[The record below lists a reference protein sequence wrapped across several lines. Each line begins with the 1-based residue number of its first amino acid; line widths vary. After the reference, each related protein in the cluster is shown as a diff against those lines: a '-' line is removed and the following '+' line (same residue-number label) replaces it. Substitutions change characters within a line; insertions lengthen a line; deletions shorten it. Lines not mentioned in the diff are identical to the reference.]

1 MDELAHAA
9 GADPLQFRKDHLQ
22 GRTRG
27 LAVLDEVEKI
37 SGWGNPNVP
46 GAAHGVAYHEAHGA
60 FFALVAEVT
69 VVNGVVK
76 VHKVY
81 CAADCGVV
89 VNPDIVKAQIE
100 GGFIF
105 GMSAAMDGSITIEN
119 GRVKQSNFHDFPL
132 VTLAEAPEVE
142 TSIISSSL
150 SPGGVGELS
159 VPPAAPVLTNAIYAA
174 TGKRIRKL
182 PVSLHNLSV

>member
-37 SGWGNPNVP
+37 SGWGNPGVP
-46 GAAHGVAYHEAHGA
+46 GAAHGVAYHEAHGS
-60 FFALVAEVT
+60 FFATVAEVT
-69 VVNGVVK
+69 VENGVVK
-76 VHKVY
+76 VHKVF
-81 CAADCGVV
+81 CAADCGIV

-105 GMSAAMDGSITIEN
+105 GLSAVMDGEITIVD

-132 VTLAEAPEVE
+132 VTLKEAPDVE

-159 VPPAAPVLTNAIYAA
+159 VPPAAPVITNAIYAA
-174 TGKRIRKL
+174 TGERIRKL
-182 PVSLHNLSV
+182 PISRHEFS